1 MRKLNSRESKKCL
14 YHLVKFVQPACFRFI
29 YHLFLPYF
37 RLSMYNKSG
46 NELISLFVTT
56 QIAQSSIKLGDLSS
70 YGILNVQLELKQQG
84 QKARLGVR
92 INSAVGLKWMM
103 NGFKPYVD
111 CCLLGPG
118 LQNVK
123 HRQATKSKANTLS
136 PKFNE
141 IYQFVFGSKD
151 HPISQYELQFILKD
165 YRAFLNV

>member
-1 MRKLNSRESKKCL
+1 
-14 YHLVKFVQPACFRFI
+14 
-29 YHLFLPYF
+29 
-37 RLSMYNKSG
+37 MYNKSG

-56 QIAQSSIKLGDLSS
+56 QIAQSSIKLGDLPS

-165 YRAFLNV
+165 YRALSNVNITCRIQALISFEKFFFI

>member
-1 MRKLNSRESKKCL
+1 
-14 YHLVKFVQPACFRFI
+14 
-29 YHLFLPYF
+29 
-37 RLSMYNKSG
+37 MYNKSG
-46 NELISLFVTT
+46 NELISLFITT
-56 QIAQSSIKLGDLSS
+56 QIAQSSIKLGDLPS

-165 YRAFLNV
+165 YRALSNVNITCRIQALISFEIFFLFD